1 MQRFFTLIIL
11 CFTLLPTLYPETAI
25 ADGQTRIAFVGDFL
39 PAGSADPVI
48 ARHGYGRLFDG
59 VRPIISNV
67 DALILNLETPLSA
80 RGKAVKGKTYT
91 FRGSPKTAE
100 AMIQEKVKAVWLA
113 NNHILD
119 FGVEAL
125 YDTME
130 NLDRAGIAHAG
141 AGRNVGQ
148 AAAPAVLELGG
159 LKVSLL
165 SFSNTFPDRYWAR
178 KNRPGTFFGAPG
190 PVGRAVDR
198 TIQTNGKPVVAS
210 FHWGA
215 ELMTEPK
222 EYQVNLARLA
232 IENGAA
238 LVVGHHPHIPQP
250 IEVYRGVPI
259 LYSLGNFSFGSY
271 SRRSRVGLMAVARFE
286 EDGRCSLLEVY
297 PLLVDN
303 YEVNFS
309 PQPITGLEGQ
319 RIFDPLVKGIDPGE
333 ASALWD
339 GEKGVIV
346 PITPSGRGGDGESGG
361 EN

>member
-1 MQRFFTLIIL
+1 MQRFFRIIFL
-11 CFTLLPTLYPETAI
+11 CFTLLPNLYLETAI

-39 PAGSADPVI
+39 PAGSADPI
-48 ARHGYGRLFDG
+48 IDRHGYEQLFEG
-59 VRPIISNV
+59 VRPILSDV
-67 DALILNLETPLSA
+67 DAVILNLETPLST
-80 RGKAVKGKTYT
+80 RGKAVVGKTYT
-91 FRGSPKTAE
+91 FRGSPKAAE
-100 AMIQEKVKAVWLA
+100 AMAREKVKAVWLA

-125 YDTME
+125 YDTIE
-130 NLDRAGIAHAG
+130 HLERAGIAHAG

-148 AAAPAVLELGG
+148 AAAPAVLESGG
-159 LKVSLL
+159 LKVSFL

-190 PVGRAVDR
+190 PVARAVDR
-198 TIQTNGKPVVAS
+198 TVQTYGRPVVAS

-222 EYQVNLARLA
+222 EYQVNLAHLA
-232 IENGAA
+232 IEKGAS
-238 LVVGHHPHIPQP
+238 LVVGHHPHVTQP
-250 IEVYRGVPI
+250 IEMYRGAPI

-271 SRRSRVGLMAVARFE
+271 SKRSRVGLMAIARFE
-286 EDGRCSLLEVY
+286 KDGRCSLLEVY

-309 PQPITGLEGQ
+309 PRPIIGLEGQ
-319 RIFDPLVKGIDPGE
+319 RIFDPLVKEIDPGE

-339 GEKGVIV
+339 GVKGVIV
-346 PITPSGRGGDGESGG
+346 PITPKRGNGETESGG
-361 EN
+361 